1 MRQRK
6 YLLFG
11 IIALICL
18 PGAARAQSPDGTL
31 IFGAWWDSNH
41 DGAVLADT
49 DLHSLFE
56 LRTDPGGAVQITPIT
71 RQEGFTPLVRP
82 DGLTPFYL
90 DRNGLLHN
98 AVRTIS
104 REQVVDS
111 AYTPDGSR
119 LVLLTQP
126 AGLPNRDLSVVDG
139 RTGLLVQF
147 TGANVDDTSLS
158 ISPDGTRVLFTQFFF
173 GVNRLYVLDMRTGAV
188 LPLSDGAFRV
198 SSPRWSPNGT
208 GIAYVRQVDNNR
220 SGYDPGDPRTL
231 WLTDPNGVSQR
242 QISPPGAVDAGAPI
256 WNPDG
261 FHVAF
266 LNRTDNDA
274 DRRISQADALQLAVA
289 DLSTG
294 VVNIVAAGIDFSTV
308 LWNPSGT
315 RLAFRGITTDTNG
328 DGFISSDD
336 VPVLWVMRSTDAVA
350 TPLSSGTQVAGG
362 AVAWSPDGNTLA
374 YTIATHDDNADGR
387 ITQLDSTQ
395 LYIAPTEVDLRRPD
409 QPLLDGPRIGAI
421 AWSPD
426 GASIAIVA
434 QTSNSLGTLLRI
446 AIANRALAPLTD
458 NSLLVDSATGLR
470 WVR

>member
-1 MRQRK
+1 M
-6 YLLFG
+6 
-11 IIALICL
+11 I
-18 PGAARAQSPDGTL
+18 

-41 DGAVLADT
+41 DGVVLADT
-49 DLHSLFE
+49 DVHSLFQLE
-56 LRTDPGGAVQITPIT
+56 TDLSGAAQVTPIT
-71 RQEGFTPLVRP
+71 RQDGSVPLVRP

-98 AVRTIS
+98 ASRTIS
-104 REQVVDS
+104 REQVIDS
-111 AYTPDGSR
+111 AYTADSLR
-119 LVLLTQP
+119 LVILTQP
-126 AGLPNRDLSVVDG
+126 TGLPNRDLSVVDG

-147 TGANVDDTSLS
+147 TGANVDDTSFSL
-158 ISPDGTRVLFTQFFF
+158 SPDGTRVLFTQFFF
-173 GVNRLYVLDMRTGAV
+173 GVNRLYVLDMRTGAII
-188 LPLSDGAFRV
+188 PLSDGTFRV

-208 GIAYVRQVDNNR
+208 SIAYVRQVDNNR
-220 SGYDPGDPRTL
+220 NGYDPGDPRTL

-242 QISPPGAVDAGAPI
+242 QISPPGAVDAGAPV
-256 WNPDG
+256 WSPDG
-261 FHVAF
+261 FHIAF

-294 VVNIVAAGIDFSTV
+294 IVNIVAAGIDFSTV

-328 DGFISSDD
+328 DGFISEDD
-336 VPVLWVMRSTDAVA
+336 VPVLWVMRSNDAVA

-362 AVAWSPDGNTLA
+362 AVAWSPDGNALA

-395 LYIAPTEVDLRRPD
+395 LFVAPLDTDLRRPNK
-409 QPLLDGPRIGAI
+409 PLLDGPRIGAV

-426 GASIAIVA
+426 GAAIAIVA
-434 QTSNSLGTLLRI
+434 QTSNSLGTLFRI
-446 AIANRALAPLTD
+446 TVANAALAPLTD